1 MLAASAALVAACAIM
16 AAPGVELWLRL
27 VLLSLSLCV
36 VAHLP
41 MAWSMWKH
49 RAIPGPWPLPFVG
62 NMHSLADGRMHI
74 TYEAWRQQYG
84 SIYKYYRGESHRIAN
99 PSRPLA
105 TNVQGIDSPSL
116 SRSLS
121 QARPTWWSFS
131 QTSTSFVK

>member
-27 VLLSLSLCV
+27 ALLSLSLCV